1 MYRLLWYNAGV
12 PDFYWDEH
20 KNEILKRDQT
30 RGYVSFED
38 VVFHIE
44 HGDLLNVVNHHNQAM
59 YPGQRIFVV
68 RIGDYA
74 YMVPFEETELGIILK
89 TVYPSR
95 KATRDYLSQ
104 ER

>member
-1 MYRLLWYNAGV
+1 MS
-12 PDFYWDEH
+12 DFYWDEY

-38 VVFHIE
+38 VVFHIGQ
-44 HGDLLNVVNHHNQAM
+44 GDLLDVVNHHNQDR

-74 YMVPFEETELGIILK
+74 YMIPFEETEFGIMLK

-104 ER
+104 GGNDG